1 MEDKNLMS
9 AQQVMGKLKIKKIL
23 SKKVV
28 IILCVLAAVAI
39 GAAIAVPK
47 ILKSRLASAGV
58 VTQKTAVAKVGS
70 IKVSVS
76 GSGTIYYKD
85 TYSASST
92 VASKLKKLYF
102 KEGDTVKKGDLIA
115 ELDDSDAVDS
125 LSTSKS
131 NYLQNTK
138 TNNDT
143 IGNVAKLT
151 IKAPFT
157 GQVSDIQVKL
167 GDKVS
172 KGAKLFTLTDS
183 SKLKLAVPFNSVD
196 AAKLQAGQTVDVYV
210 TSFMQ
215 PVKGTITFISN
226 QAVATAAGGQLTNV
240 EVSIDNPG
248 AILSGMKASVEAETT
263 SGTVAS
269 TETGAL
275 EYVSQRV
282 VTSDIDGTIKSI
294 TIKNGQKIDS
304 GSVVAILENE
314 DVIKSKELAELKNQ
328 NLQTDYE
335 NAQKKLDNYKIYSD
349 IDGVIS
355 EQKVKVGDNIKSA
368 EVIAT
373 ITDTSGLYFDIPID
387 ELDVAKIEVGQK
399 AEISVDALEETS
411 VKPLTG
417 EVTKIAFKGTSSNG
431 VATFP
436 ITVKLDAPN
445 EKIKGSMNAN
455 AEILITNVENVLMVP
470 VEAVSKQN
478 NKSYVWVK
486 SAQGSGTSTSKDK
499 NPQTPVGQDT
509 SAEESSSAR
518 GGQNRNSAGANRN
531 AGNNSSAA
539 GTNKA
544 AGGNVSIGKLVNGSS
559 SNSSK
564 SAQTTQNYYAGA
576 VRTEVQ
582 IGANNATY
590 IEIKSGLKAG
600 DIVVLPQI
608 KTTSST
614 QSTQAQ
620 GMGGFGGMS
629 APAGGGQA
637 PGGQAIGGQAGGGRQ

>member
-1 MEDKNLMS
+1 MEEKSSM
-9 AQQVMGKLKIKKIL
+9 KFKKPTL
-23 SKKVV
+23 SKRTV
-28 IILCVLAAVAI
+28 IISSVLLIAAV
-39 GAAIAVPK
+39 GAGIAVPK
-47 ILKSRLASAGV
+47 YLKSKSASAGV
-58 VTQKTAVAKVGS
+58 VTQKTSVVKAGT

-85 TYSASST
+85 TYSAAST
-92 VASKLKKLYF
+92 VASKVKKLYF

-115 ELDDSDAVDS
+115 ELDDTDAVDS
-125 LSTSKS
+125 FNTSRNNYVS
-131 NYLQNTK
+131 NTS
-138 TNNDT
+138 TNNET
-143 IGNVAKLT
+143 IQNVAKLT
-151 IKAPFT
+151 VKSPMT

-167 GDKVS
+167 GDKIA
-172 KGAKLFTLTDS
+172 KGAKLYTITDT
-183 SKLKLAVPFNSVD
+183 SKLKLTVSFNTVD
-196 AAKLQAGQTVDVYV
+196 AAKLSVGQTVGVFV

-215 PVKGTITFISN
+215 SVNGTITFISN
-226 QAVATAAGGQLTNV
+226 QPTATAVGGQLTNV
-240 EVSIDNPG
+240 EVEVENPG
-248 AILSGMKASVEAETT
+248 ALISGMKANVEVET
-263 SGTVAS
+263 SMGAVVS
-269 TETGAL
+269 TDTAAL
-275 EYVSQRV
+275 EYINQRV
-282 VTSDIDGTIKSI
+282 VTSEIDGTIKTIS
-294 TIKNGQKIDS
+294 IKNGQKINA
-304 GSVVAILENE
+304 GSTVLILEND

-328 NLQTDYE
+328 NLQIDFE
-335 NAQKKLDNYKIYSD
+335 SAKEKLEDYKIYSN

-355 EQKVKVGDNIKSA
+355 EQKVKVGDTVKSA

-399 AEISVDALEETS
+399 AEISVDALEETA
-411 VKPLTG
+411 VKPLAG
-417 EVTKIAFKGTSSNG
+417 EVTKIAFKGTSTNG

-436 ITVKLDAPN
+436 ITVKLDASN

-499 NPQTPVGQDT
+499 NPQAATGQDT
-509 SAEESSSAR
+509 SAAESNIT
-518 GGQNRNSAGANRN
+518 GVGQNRAATGANRN
-531 AGNNSSAA
+531 TGNNNPTA

-564 SAQTTQNYYAGA
+564 STQTTQNYYAGA

-582 IGANNATY
+582 VGANNATY

-600 DIVVLPQI
+600 DVVVLPQT
-608 KTTSST
+608 KTTSSST

-620 GMGGFGGMS
+620 GMGGFGGMN

-637 PGGQAIGGQAGGGRQ
+637 AGGQVTGGRP